1 MFLSSGIGTQAWPA
15 SYRLGSIRLV
25 IGYVRSRNVW
35 RCLGRCEA
43 LWCVCGGGHGS
54 ANVWWEVE
62 MRRERYWRVPSVF
75 CLSVYFTYPKFLS
88 SISVLSIIHR
98 LAFQGL
104 SHSRNFRKSST
115 LTPCQLKI
123 LSWAY
128 LLQPDRR
135 VPCLFQ
141 LWKLG
146 SLFNSR
152 TTVLQEE
159 SCHGGSKSEACW

>member
-15 SYRLGSIRLV
+15 SYRLGPIRLV

-35 RCLGRCEA
+35 RCLGWCEA
-43 LWCVCGGGHGS
+43 LWCVWGAWVCKCAVGS
-54 ANVWWEVE
+54 GEEAGEVLTSAFG
-62 MRRERYWRVPSVF
+62 VPSISVLH
-75 CLSVYFTYPKFLS
+75 LSK
-88 SISVLSIIHR
+88 ISVLSIIHR

-104 SHSRNFRKSST
+104 SHSRNFRESST

-123 LSWAY
+123 LSWTY
-128 LLQPDRR
+128 LLPPDRR
-135 VPCLFQ
+135 IPCLFQ

-146 SLFNSR
+146 SLFNSH